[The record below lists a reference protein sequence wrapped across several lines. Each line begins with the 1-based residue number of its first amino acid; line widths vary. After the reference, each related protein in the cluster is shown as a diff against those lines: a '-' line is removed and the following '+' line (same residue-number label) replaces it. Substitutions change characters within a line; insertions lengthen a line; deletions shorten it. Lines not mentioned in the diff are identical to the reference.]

1 MHVLIPIKQR
11 FKIIA
16 LKKKQKIKKAL
27 INVFYG
33 FRPAKSACG
42 GSILGLS

>member
-16 LKKKQKIKKAL
+16 LKKQKIKKTL